1 MILSQVS
8 IKRPVL
14 AIIMSL
20 LLVTF
25 GVVSF
30 VKLPLREYPNID
42 APIISINTNYPGA
55 SANIVETRITQ
66 LLEDRISGVEG
77 LRTIESKSTDGRSK
91 ITIEF
96 DIQRDIDDAA
106 NDIRDRISRVL
117 ANLPTEADLPEVEK
131 ANSDDD
137 VIIWFNFVGTHM
149 SVMELTDY
157 AKRYLQNSFSAVDGV
172 ARVRLGGAKEQAMR
186 IWLNR
191 QQLAARNL
199 TIEDVENA
207 LRTENVELPAGQLQS
222 LQRDF
227 TLRVSRAY
235 NSAED
240 FGNLVLSRGQDNYLV
255 RLKDVAQI
263 EIAAIEERGFF
274 RGNGQSMIGI
284 GIIKQSTANTLAVA
298 RQAKQKMY
306 ELNANLPEELSLTES
321 FDSSVFIERAI
332 NEVYKTLLIA
342 IGLVVLVIYL
352 FLGSIRLTLIPAITV
367 PVALTA
373 TFILV
378 AYLGFTINLLTLL
391 ALVLA
396 IGLVVDDTIVVLE
409 NIYRRVELGE
419 PSLVAAY
426 RGTNQVSFAVIATT
440 LVLVSVFL
448 PITFLEGDVGRLFS
462 EFAITMA
469 AAVGFSSFIA
479 LTLTAMLAS
488 KLLKKQHNKTW
499 LTQGIDYFFKQVT
512 TYYISSLQIIFK
524 YPMALGLGFIC
535 ILVATVWLFI
545 QVPKAFT
552 PQEDRGVI
560 FLIIDGP
567 QGSSYEYMVPYLDKI
582 EQRLAKFVDS
592 KEFERL
598 LIRSP
603 RGLANTQAYNNGIAI
618 IVLNDWQSRKPI
630 WHYIQEIRNL
640 TADLSGVTVFPIAR
654 QALTR
659 SNKKPVQFVLGA
671 NSYTDL
677 VNWRDI
683 LLEKAAA
690 NKNLVGLDSDYKETK
705 PQLMINILPNRA
717 ADLGVSI
724 RNINRTLETML
735 GSKRVTTFIERG
747 EEYEVIL
754 EGDQSLQQ
762 SLLDIKNIYVRSER
776 TQALIPLS
784 NLVTISELAD
794 VASLNRYNRLRSI
807 TLDANLAPGYS
818 LGEALTYLEDL
829 ANKVLPDSVR
839 IDYKGESLSLKTS
852 QNTIYFI
859 FGLALVVVYLVM
871 AGQFESFIHP
881 FTIMLTVPLAIF
893 GALLGLWL
901 TEQSI
906 NIYSQIGMIMLIGL
920 ATKNGI
926 LIVEFINQLRDE
938 GQAFESAILNA
949 AATRLRPIIMTSLT
963 TIMGSVPL
971 ILSSGAG
978 AETRFVI
985 GIVIFSGV
993 LITTFLTLY
1002 LVPSIYRYVA
1012 KNTGSPKQISQQ
1024 LEQQLQ
1030 QYDSKN

>member
-1 MILSQVS
+1 
-8 IKRPVL
+8 
-14 AIIMSL
+14 MSL

>member
-1 MILSQVS
+1 
-8 IKRPVL
+8 
-14 AIIMSL
+14 
-20 LLVTF
+20 
-25 GVVSF
+25 
-30 VKLPLREYPNID
+30 
-42 APIISINTNYPGA
+42 
-55 SANIVETRITQ
+55 
-66 LLEDRISGVEG
+66 
-77 LRTIESKSTDGRSK
+77 
-91 ITIEF
+91 
-96 DIQRDIDDAA
+96 
-106 NDIRDRISRVL
+106 
-117 ANLPTEADLPEVEK
+117 
-131 ANSDDD
+131 
-137 VIIWFNFVGTHM
+137 
-149 SVMELTDY
+149 
-157 AKRYLQNSFSAVDGV
+157 
-172 ARVRLGGAKEQAMR
+172 
-186 IWLNR
+186 
-191 QQLAARNL
+191 
-199 TIEDVENA
+199 
-207 LRTENVELPAGQLQS
+207 
-222 LQRDF
+222 
-227 TLRVSRAY
+227 
-235 NSAED
+235 
-240 FGNLVLSRGQDNYLV
+240 
-255 RLKDVAQI
+255 
-263 EIAAIEERGFF
+263 
-274 RGNGQSMIGI
+274 
-284 GIIKQSTANTLAVA
+284 
-298 RQAKQKMY
+298 
-306 ELNANLPEELSLTES
+306 
-321 FDSSVFIERAI
+321 
-332 NEVYKTLLIA
+332 
-342 IGLVVLVIYL
+342 
-352 FLGSIRLTLIPAITV
+352 
-367 PVALTA
+367 
-373 TFILV
+373 
-378 AYLGFTINLLTLL
+378 
-391 ALVLA
+391 
-396 IGLVVDDTIVVLE
+396 
-409 NIYRRVELGE
+409 
-419 PSLVAAY
+419 
-426 RGTNQVSFAVIATT
+426 
-440 LVLVSVFL
+440 
-448 PITFLEGDVGRLFS
+448 
-462 EFAITMA
+462 
-469 AAVGFSSFIA
+469 
-479 LTLTAMLAS
+479 
-488 KLLKKQHNKTW
+488 
-499 LTQGIDYFFKQVT
+499 
-512 TYYISSLQIIFK
+512 
-524 YPMALGLGFIC
+524 
-535 ILVATVWLFI
+535 
-545 QVPKAFT
+545 
-552 PQEDRGVI
+552 
-560 FLIIDGP
+560 
-567 QGSSYEYMVPYLDKI
+567 
-582 EQRLAKFVDS
+582 
-592 KEFERL
+592 
-598 LIRSP
+598 
-603 RGLANTQAYNNGIAI
+603 LANTQAYNNGIAI